1 MKRTNLEIA
10 RSVSEEVWGKGNAAL
25 IDELYAENFV
35 DLNPI
40 PGIPGTREGL
50 KMQLV
55 AYRQA
60 FPDMNTTVN
69 DMVAEGDKVVIRFTI
84 RGTHT
89 GDMMGIPPTGKSGKI
104 AGITM
109 LRLEDGKIVEEF
121 SLADMMTLYQQ
132 LGLVPET
139 AG

>member
-35 DLNPI
+35 DLNPV
-40 PGIPGTREGL
+40 PGIPNTRDGL
-50 KMQLV
+50 KMQL
-55 AYRQA
+55 AAFSQA

-69 DMVAEGDKVVIRFTI
+69 DIVAEGDKVVLRYTI

-89 GDMMGIPPTGKSGKI
+89 GDMMGVPPTGKSGEI

>member
-40 PGIPGTREGL
+40 PGVPGTREGL

-89 GDMMGIPPTGKSGKI
+89 GDMMGIPPTGKSGEI

>member
-1 MKRTNLEIA
+1 
-10 RSVSEEVWGKGNAAL
+10 
-25 IDELYAENFV
+25 
-35 DLNPI
+35 
-40 PGIPGTREGL
+40 
-50 KMQLV
+50 MQL
-55 AYRQA
+55 AAFSQA

-69 DMVAEGDKVVIRFTI
+69 DIVAEGDKVVVRYTI

-89 GDMMGIPPTGKSGKI
+89 GDMMGVPPTGKSGEI